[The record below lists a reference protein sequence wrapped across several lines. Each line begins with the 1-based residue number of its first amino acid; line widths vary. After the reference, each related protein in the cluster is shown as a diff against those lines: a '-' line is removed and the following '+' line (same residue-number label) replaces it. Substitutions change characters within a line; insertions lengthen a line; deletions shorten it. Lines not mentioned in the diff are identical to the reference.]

1 MTAGSP
7 GSIRSRDS
15 VRRAPADGVLLR
27 VCFPATSNLGKTDM
41 QISFGAGPA
50 RLAILL
56 IIGACLAACG
66 GGDGEPSQTGSA
78 TQPPTGPVQANRAPS
93 ITGAAITTVS
103 AGQGYSFQP
112 SAADADGDTMHFSV
126 TSMPSWATLDA
137 ATGRLTGA
145 PTGVHVG
152 SYEEIEITVSDG
164 HASTKLAQFA
174 ITVTAA
180 GTPTSHA
187 VTLSWVPP
195 TENTDGTVLTDLSG
209 YRILYGVESGQY
221 TQSIEL
227 DNAGLTRYV
236 VENLVA
242 GEYFFALVARTSAGM
257 ESSASEEVSVDL
269 G

>member
-1 MTAGSP
+1 
-7 GSIRSRDS
+7 
-15 VRRAPADGVLLR
+15 
-27 VCFPATSNLGKTDM
+27 M
-41 QISFGAGPA
+41 QTSFGSGPS
-50 RLAILL
+50 RLAIFL
-56 IIGACLAACG
+56 IIGASLAACG
-66 GGDGEPSQTGSA
+66 GGGEPSQTGSA
-78 TQPPTGPVQANRAPS
+78 AQPPTEPVQANRAPS
-93 ITGAAITTVS
+93 ITGTAITTVS

-145 PTGVHVG
+145 PTGAHVG

-209 YRILYGVESGQY
+209 YRIVYGVESGQY
-221 TQSIEL
+221 TQTIEL

-236 VENLVA
+236 VENLVV
-242 GEYFFALVARTSAGM
+242 GEYFFAIVARTSAGT
-257 ESSASEEVSVDL
+257 ESAASKEVSIDFS
-269 G
+269 